1 MFHADLHIH
10 SRFSRAC
17 SKDCDIEH
25 LSWWARRKGL
35 RVLGTGDFTHPAW
48 AAELRETLVPA
59 EPGLFRVRPEL
70 ERRILRDS
78 PASCAGTVR
87 FMLSVEISTI
97 YRRGERTRK
106 VHHLLYAPSFEAA
119 DRITAALAKIGNLAS
134 DGRPILGLD
143 SRDLLDITLSAD
155 PGCFLVPAHV
165 WTPWFA
171 VLGSKSGFDAVQECY
186 ADLADHIFAVE
197 TGLSSD
203 PAMNWACSSLDQYR
217 LVSNSDAHS
226 PPMLGREATA
236 FDTELDYFA
245 MAAALRTGHGLTG
258 TIEFFPEEGK
268 YHLDGH
274 RKCGVRVDPE
284 QTRDLNAI
292 CPQCGKPLTI
302 GVLHR
307 IAELADRP
315 AGFRPP
321 GAAGFTSL
329 VQLPEIVGE
338 MLATG
343 PKSKKVV
350 GEVGRLVATLGP
362 ELSILR
368 EIPLDDLRR
377 AGGSLLSEGIARL
390 RRGEVIRDAGYDG
403 EYGTIR
409 LFQPG
414 ELAGAAL
421 FTVAGLAPPA
431 AKNKAERARVPRPGT
446 RPERRHRDAAAAAS
460 QAPAAPAPA
469 AGTGSLLDGLDPQQQ
484 AAATA
489 DGPLLIIAGPGS
501 GKTRTLTYRIAHQ
514 VADRGLAAGSFLA
527 ITFTR
532 RAAQELQDRLAGLC
546 PGQPTVTT
554 FHGLGL
560 RILRENHEAAGL
572 GLRFKVADETVR
584 LQVATELTG
593 SDRGGRKLIAG
604 LDPDGRLALR
614 RELTARDLVDFDGL
628 VELAAE
634 LLRDD
639 PDVAA
644 GLRARWP
651 QVSVDEYQDIDAVQY
666 DLLRMISGDGRGLT
680 AIGDPDQAIYR
691 FRGADVGI
699 FGRFAADFPGATT
712 VELSRNYRSS
722 PAIVTAAMQAIASAT
737 LVPGRTAV
745 AVRSGPAGVVT
756 FDEAADEHAE
766 AAWIAATID
775 RLLGGASFHSL
786 DSGRADGHA
795 HGKLGLADIAVLYRT
810 DAQAGP
816 LGQALTRAGL
826 PFQKRSHD
834 LLARRPA
841 VADIIREMRLTA
853 PVPVAGAPTAG
864 ALGDVA
870 GQLTASVRA
879 LAAARGERDA
889 TVVDV
894 RAAGELLVPL
904 ARRCGAD
911 LERFLAE
918 ISLGAETDAL
928 DPRAEAITLLTLHGA
943 KGLEFD
949 VVFLAGC
956 ERGLLPLWLPGQ
968 AEADAAEERRLLFVG
983 MTRARDRLMLT
994 CAARRARPG
1003 SAEAAGRSPFLASI
1017 DPSPAGLTGPRRPR
1031 PPADRQLRLLLC
1043 PCALCPDGNPGR
1055 EPAVRLVVQP
1065 PGVLPAVD
1073 LPAAAAAGQV
1083 EDRGVLVYP
1092 DHRRTRRA
1100 RRGPPDQLGGPGP
1113 ELVEMR
1119 QDAQPRQHAQP
1130 GLRLAVRSPDRGH
1143 PVGQG
1148 DRSRR
1153 ASGQRRAGPPG
1164 GFDGRPDA
1172 RPAQG
1177 PGEVGRVSAGQVD
1190 QAGAGYQ
1197 RRQLFGLGFGPVPDD
1212 HGNLL
1217 DPEPLGLGRAQV
1229 EPVLQAPPS
1238 LGRRR
1243 RRDLDVPARASLDQQ
1258 ALDVR
1263 HDRQVLAASHQ
1274 RQRPLAGI
1282 RCHDGPAGYM
1292 TSP

>member
-1 MFHADLHIH
+1 M
-10 SRFSRAC
+10 
-17 SKDCDIEH
+17 
-25 LSWWARRKGL
+25 
-35 RVLGTGDFTHPAW
+35 
-48 AAELRETLVPA
+48 
-59 EPGLFRVRPEL
+59 
-70 ERRILRDS
+70 
-78 PASCAGTVR
+78 
-87 FMLSVEISTI
+87 
-97 YRRGERTRK
+97 
-106 VHHLLYAPSFEAA
+106 
-119 DRITAALAKIGNLAS
+119 
-134 DGRPILGLD
+134 
-143 SRDLLDITLSAD
+143 
-155 PGCFLVPAHV
+155 
-165 WTPWFA
+165 
-171 VLGSKSGFDAVQECY
+171 
-186 ADLADHIFAVE
+186 
-197 TGLSSD
+197 
-203 PAMNWACSSLDQYR
+203 
-217 LVSNSDAHS
+217 
-226 PPMLGREATA
+226 
-236 FDTELDYFA
+236 
-245 MAAALRTGHGLTG
+245 
-258 TIEFFPEEGK
+258 
-268 YHLDGH
+268 
-274 RKCGVRVDPE
+274 
-284 QTRDLNAI
+284 
-292 CPQCGKPLTI
+292 
-302 GVLHR
+302 
-307 IAELADRP
+307 
-315 AGFRPP
+315 
-321 GAAGFTSL
+321 
-329 VQLPEIVGE
+329 
-338 MLATG
+338 
-343 PKSKKVV
+343 
-350 GEVGRLVATLGP
+350 
-362 ELSILR
+362 
-368 EIPLDDLRR
+368 
-377 AGGSLLSEGIARL
+377 
-390 RRGEVIRDAGYDG
+390 
-403 EYGTIR
+403 
-409 LFQPG
+409 
-414 ELAGAAL
+414 
-421 FTVAGLAPPA
+421 
-431 AKNKAERARVPRPGT
+431 
-446 RPERRHRDAAAAAS
+446 
-460 QAPAAPAPA
+460 
-469 AGTGSLLDGLDPQQQ
+469 
-484 AAATA
+484 
-489 DGPLLIIAGPGS
+489 
-501 GKTRTLTYRIAHQ
+501 
-514 VADRGLAAGSFLA
+514 
-527 ITFTR
+527 
-532 RAAQELQDRLAGLC
+532 
-546 PGQPTVTT
+546 
-554 FHGLGL
+554 
-560 RILRENHEAAGL
+560 
-572 GLRFKVADETVR
+572 
-584 LQVATELTG
+584 
-593 SDRGGRKLIAG
+593 
-604 LDPDGRLALR
+604 
-614 RELTARDLVDFDGL
+614 DFDGL
-628 VELAAE
+628 VELAAA

-722 PAIVTAAMQAIASAT
+722 PAIVTAAMQAIAPTT

-775 RLLGGASFHSL
+775 QLLGGASFHSL

-810 DAQAGP
+810 DTQAGP

-841 VADIIREMRLTA
+841 VADITRQMRLTD
-853 PVPVAGAPTAG
+853 PGPTADG
-864 ALGDVA
+864 PAVGDVA
-870 GQLTASVRA
+870 GQLTAAVRA

-956 ERGLLPLWLPGQ
+956 ERGLLPLWLPGA
-968 AEADAAEERRLLFVG
+968 AEADVAEERRLLFVG
-983 MTRARDRLMLT
+983 MTRARDRLLLT

-1003 SAEAAGRSPFLASI
+1003 SGEAAGRSPFLASI
-1017 DPSPAGLTGPRRPR
+1017 DLPLTGPQRPR

-1043 PCALCPDGNPGR
+1043 PCALYPCALCLQGDPGR
-1055 EPAVRLVVQP
+1055 EPPVRFAVQP

-1130 GLRLAVRSPDRGH
+1130 GPRLAVRSPHRRH

-1148 DRSRR
+1148 DRSRG

-1190 QAGAGYQ
+1190 QAGARYQ

-1217 DPEPLGLGRAQV
+1217 DPEPLGLGRAQI
-1229 EPVLQAPPS
+1229 EPVLQALAP

-1258 ALDVR
+1258 ALDAR

-1274 RQRPLAGI
+1274 RQRSRPRAGI
-1282 RCHDGPAGYM
+1282 RCHDEPAGCM
-1292 TSP
+1292 ASP